1 MYRNGSSSW
10 ALDTIEE
17 AFAVN
22 DVSEPIS
29 LGNVVAGEEGSEPLS
44 VEESMDETF
53 VWLNEDVDL
62 GLIEPGDA
70 GCGVRV
76 ELEEALGLG
85 VGWMLHWENSSG
97 TNSPCVYSS
106 FKCQQS
112 VAVCP

>member
-1 MYRNGSSSW
+1 MYRNGSSPW
-10 ALDTIEE
+10 ALDTIER
-17 AFAVN
+17 AFVDKDA
-22 DVSEPIS
+22 SEPIS
-29 LGNVVAGEEGSEPLS
+29 LGNVVAGEEGSESLS

-53 VWLNEDVDL
+53 VWLGEDI
-62 GLIEPGDA
+62 GPELIEPGDT
-70 GCGVRV
+70 GCGVRL

-97 TNSPCVYSS
+97 TLSPCVYSS